1 MSLLALLFL
10 GSLAGFVQGSQP
22 AGSLNV
28 SSLTI
33 NAGEE
38 EESRIVLGNTADA
51 FGIALKS
58 NGDFEIRSGDTPSIA
73 VTAEGDIK
81 VYGKLKSTGA
91 VAIEEKLNFMGVDQ
105 WLLTASEDLEA
116 GDADTWSNNTVT
128 TCGNPGKKLL
138 GGYGAFAGGETSK
151 TYFELPTH
159 YQIRVKANYHFIDA
173 WGGETAYAKL
183 DHRILWTDNLDQQAS
198 KVGIQLCGASI
209 PESKFA
215 VPIDVVIPHEA
226 ETLTLAFGS
235 TLSRPATEQSWAV
248 SDIQVYVR

>member
-1 MSLLALLFL
+1 MGTPERPERGGCSAMSLLALLFL

-33 NAGEE
+33 NA
-38 EESRIVLGNTADA
+38 
-51 FGIALKS
+51 
-58 NGDFEIRSGDTPSIA
+58 GDTPSIA

-105 WLLTASEDLEA
+105 WLLTASEDFEA

-138 GGYGAFAGGETSK
+138 GGYGAFAGGEVSK

-159 YQIRVKANYHFIDA
+159 NQIRVKANYHFIDA

-215 VPIDVVIPHEA
+215 VPIDVVIPHDT
-226 ETLTLAFGS
+226 ETLTVAFGS
-235 TLSRPATEQSWAV
+235 TLSRPPTEQSWGI
-248 SDIQVYVR
+248 SDFQIYVR

>member
-1 MSLLALLFL
+1 MGLQRPERGGCSAMSLLALLFL

-33 NAGEE
+33 NAGDE

-91 VAIEEKLNFMGVDQ
+91 VSIEEKLNFMGVDQ
-105 WLLTASEDLEA
+105 WLLTASDDLEA
-116 GDADTWSNNTVT
+116 GDADTWSNNTPT
-128 TCGNPGKKLL
+128 TISL
-138 GGYGAFAGGETSK
+138 
-151 TYFELPTH
+151 TH
-159 YQIRVKANYHFIDA
+159 GV
-173 WGGETAYAKL
+173 AK
-183 DHRILWTDNLDQQAS
+183 Q
-198 KVGIQLCGASI
+198 
-209 PESKFA
+209 P
-215 VPIDVVIPHEA
+215 
-226 ETLTLAFGS
+226 
-235 TLSRPATEQSWAV
+235 TLSLITAFFGPTTSTSRRRRWASSCV
-248 SDIQVYVR
+248 ALLSLRASLRSPLMW

>member
-1 MSLLALLFL
+1 MGTPERPERGGCSAMSLLALLFL

-33 NAGEE
+33 NAGDE

-73 VTAEGDIK
+73 VTAEGD
-81 VYGKLKSTGA
+81 LK
-91 VAIEEKLNFMGVDQ
+91 
-105 WLLTASEDLEA
+105 A

-173 WGGETAYAKL
+173 WGGETGYAKL
-183 DHRILWTDNLDQQAS
+183 DHRILRTDNLDQQAS

-215 VPIDVVIPHEA
+215 VPIDVVIPHDA